1 MIKRE
6 LNENASINYVYEF
19 VMQIANIFQIAL
31 LCATMQNLF
40 VSQTEIYS
48 TCLVDSDTNMMPL
61 GYQKFQM
68 WLAIE
73 AGLIMA
79 VIAVNSVF
87 LFLRALFT
95 QRGFTEIPAIS
106 RTHTEE
112 TDYIVAM

>member
-1 MIKRE
+1 
-6 LNENASINYVYEF
+6 
-19 VMQIANIFQIAL
+19 
-31 LCATMQNLF
+31 
-40 VSQTEIYS
+40 
-48 TCLVDSDTNMMPL
+48 
-61 GYQKFQM
+61 M

-87 LFLRALFT
+87 LFLRALFA

-106 RTHTEE
+106 KTHTEE